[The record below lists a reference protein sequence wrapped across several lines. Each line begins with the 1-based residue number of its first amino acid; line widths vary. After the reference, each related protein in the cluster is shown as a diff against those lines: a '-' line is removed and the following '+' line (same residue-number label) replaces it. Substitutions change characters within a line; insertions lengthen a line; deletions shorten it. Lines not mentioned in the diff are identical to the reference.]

1 MSESLFSRA
10 AVAEPRAAA
19 ESAEAPNA
27 RHADAPRGIAL
38 RRTAPHRVLAEP
50 TPAAT
55 EDAGAAL
62 ARLAGDRPTPAPR
75 QRGWLSI
82 FGGGR

>member
-10 AVAEPRAAA
+10 AVAEPRRAA
-19 ESAEAPNA
+19 EPAEAPIA
-27 RHADAPRGIAL
+27 SHADAPRGIAL
-38 RRTAPHRVLAEP
+38 RRTAPHRVIAEP
-50 TPAAT
+50 TPAT
-55 EDAGAAL
+55 EDAGDGL
-62 ARLAGDRPTPAPR
+62 ARLAADRPTPAPR